1 VKRILPIVVVL
12 VLAMGSAVPSA
23 QDFPTRPVRMIIPF
37 VPGGSIDTVGRRI
50 ADAWSVAL
58 RQQIVVDNRGG
69 AGGNVGTSTVAHAT
83 PDGYTML
90 YGNLGPLA
98 IGPHLY
104 RKLDYDVAK
113 QLAPVSLV
121 GSSPLLLF
129 SSTKLPVQSVQ
140 ELVAYAK
147 ARPGQLNYA
156 SSGIGS
162 GLHLAA
168 ELFRNAAGVDI
179 VHVPYK
185 GLGQAWPDIGTGR
198 VQLLVNTYPG
208 SVAQLKAGRIRALLT
223 GGTRRSPQ
231 LPDVPTG
238 AEAGLPG
245 FETTAWHA
253 VVVPAGTPR
262 PIVAK
267 LQQTLATTLQQ
278 PELRERL
285 AAEDVE
291 PIASSPE
298 ELGRFMRSESA
309 KWGKIVKAAGIEPE

>member
-1 VKRILPIVVVL
+1 MKRILPIVVVL

>member
-1 VKRILPIVVVL
+1 LKRLHLGAVVL
-12 VLAMGSAVPSA
+12 AVANAAALA
-23 QDFPTRPVRMIIPF
+23 QDFPVRPIRMVIPF

-50 ADAWSVAL
+50 AEAWSGTL

-83 PDGYTML
+83 PDGYTIL

-121 GSSPLLLF
+121 GSSPFVLF

-140 ELVAYAK
+140 ELIPYARS
-147 ARPGQLNYA
+147 RPGQLNYA
-156 SSGIGS
+156 SSGVGS

-168 ELFRNAAGVDI
+168 ELFKAAAGLDI

-208 SVAQLKAGRIRALLT
+208 SVPHVKAGRIRALLT
-223 GGTRRSPQ
+223 GGSRRSPH

-238 AEAGLPG
+238 VEAGLPA
-245 FETTAWHA
+245 FESTAWHA
-253 VVVPAGTPR
+253 VVAPSGTPR
-262 PIVAK
+262 AIVAK
-267 LQQTLATTLQQ
+267 LQQTLATTLGQA
-278 PELRERL
+278 ELRERL

-291 PIASSPE
+291 PIASAPE
-298 ELGRFMRSESA
+298 ELGRFMRSESV
-309 KWGKIVKAAGIEPE
+309 KWGKIVKAAGIQPE

>member
-1 VKRILPIVVVL
+1 MLLIFAGVLP
-12 VLAMGSAVPSA
+12 LANGIALA
-23 QDFPTRPVRMIIPF
+23 QDFPVRPIRMVIPF
-37 VPGGSIDTVGRRI
+37 VAGGSIDTVGRRI
-50 ADAWSVAL
+50 AERWSTAL
-58 RQQIVVDNRGG
+58 GQQIVVDNRGG

-83 PDGYTML
+83 PDGYTIL

-104 RKLDYDVAK
+104 RKLDYDVSK

-121 GSSPLLLF
+121 GSSAFILF

-140 ELVAYAK
+140 ELIAYGK
-147 ARPGQLNYA
+147 ARPGELNYA
-156 SSGIGS
+156 SSGVGS

-168 ELFRNAAGVDI
+168 ELFKAAASIDI

-208 SVAQLKAGRIRALLT
+208 SVPHLKAGRIRALLT
-223 GGTRRSPQ
+223 GGARRSPQ

-238 AEAGLPG
+238 AQAGLPA
-245 FETTAWHA
+245 FESTAWHA
-253 VVVPAGTPR
+253 VVAPAGTPR
-262 PIVAK
+262 AIVAK
-267 LQQTLATTLQQ
+267 LQQTLAATLGQ

-291 PIASSPE
+291 AIASSPE
-298 ELGRFMRSESA
+298 ELGRFMRAESA
-309 KWGKIVKAAGIEPE
+309 KWGRIVKAAGIQAE

>member
-1 VKRILPIVVVL
+1 MRRVLLMLAVGALPMSSID
-12 VLAMGSAVPSA
+12 AMAE
-23 QDFPTRPVRMIIPF
+23 DFPSRPIRMVIPF
-37 VPGGSIDTVGRRI
+37 VPGGSINTVGRRI
-50 ADAWSVAL
+50 GEAWSVAL
-58 RQQIVVDNRGG
+58 KQPIVVDNRGG

-83 PDGYTML
+83 PDGYTIL

-121 GSSPLLLF
+121 GSSPLILF
-129 SSTKLPVQSVQ
+129 SSTKLPVQTVQ
-140 ELVAYAK
+140 ELVAYGK
-147 ARPGQLNYA
+147 SRPGQLNYA
-156 SSGIGS
+156 SSGVGS

-168 ELFRNAAGVDI
+168 ELFRVSAGLDI

-208 SVAQLKAGRIRALLT
+208 SVPHLKAGRIRALVT
-223 GGTRRSPQ
+223 GGSRRSPH

-238 AEAGLPG
+238 SEAGLPA

-253 VVVPAGTPR
+253 VVVPTGTPR
-262 PIVAK
+262 AIVAK
-267 LQQTLATTLQQ
+267 LQQTLASMLAQ

-298 ELGRFMRSESA
+298 ELGRFMRRESE
-309 KWGKIVKAAGIEPE
+309 KWGKIVKAAGIQPE